1 MILRGNLNPGSD
13 RMEACTPGGYEELPL
28 YPITI
33 NAWELGI
40 VMVSIMRFGNEDTIP
55 RFWKMVVELK
65 KSIEAGD
72 GIVKEFL
79 PDGMVRLTDCDG
91 VVITRPR
98 FPWDILDE
106 G

>member
-1 MILRGNLNPGSD
+1 MSVPS
-13 RMEACTPGGYEELPL
+13 GYDELPI

-33 NAWELGI
+33 NAWEIGIIMGALMRLGCEE
-40 VMVSIMRFGNEDTIP
+40 NIP
-55 RFWKMVVELK
+55 RLWKMMVELK

-72 GIVKEFL
+72 GVVKEFL
-79 PDGMVRLTDCDG
+79 PGGMVKLTDCDG

-98 FPWDILDE
+98 FPWDVPDE